1 MQMKQRGK
9 HLQKEGVEIIEK
21 LVERMDMNHIVA
33 QMRELEH
40 YNSEVAKNAHGF
52 PLTLK
57 QSGRFYCGFCA

>member
-1 MQMKQRGK
+1 
-9 HLQKEGVEIIEK
+9 
-21 LVERMDMNHIVA
+21 MDMNHIVA